1 MTAIDYE
8 HLADGL
14 LPVVRAAARAQLRHY
29 KANVTVDRK
38 ADASPVTI
46 ADQESE
52 AIILDGLAKLL
63 PGVGV
68 IAEEE
73 AAAGR
78 YQSIGTTFVLVDP
91 LDGTKEFIS
100 ANGEFTIN
108 IAVVEAAT
116 PVFGLIY
123 APALGRLFVTRSKN
137 AAVEAALECERIV
150 TRLADLVLK
159 PLATRAP
166 PATGLVALVSKSH
179 MNPAT
184 EAFLARHPVTGRRA
198 IGSSLKFCLVAAG
211 EGDVYPRVGPTHEWD
226 TAAGHAIVLAAGG
239 RVTALDGT
247 PLLYGKAQQ
256 SFRNP
261 DYVAWGKADTRDTR
275 DE

>member
-1 MTAIDYE
+1 VTTIDYA

-14 LPVVRAAARAQLRHY
+14 LPVVLAAGRAQLRHY
-29 KANVTVDRK
+29 TANVMVERK

-46 ADQESE
+46 ADKESE

-63 PGVGV
+63 PEIGV

-108 IAVVEAAT
+108 IAVVETGT

-123 APALGRLFVTRSKN
+123 APALGRLFVTRSRS
-137 AAVEAALECERIV
+137 AAVEAALDCESTVRQ
-150 TRLADLVLK
+150 LADLELK
-159 PLATRAP
+159 PLAARTP
-166 PATGLVALVSKSH
+166 PATGMVALVSKSH

-184 EAFLARHPVTGRRA
+184 EAFLARHRVTGRRA

-247 PLLYGKAQQ
+247 PLRYGKARQ

-261 DYVAWGKADTRDTR
+261 DYVAWGKAPTHNGQAA
-275 DE
+275 